1 MDLSESYW
9 DNRYKTNNTGW
20 DIGHISTPIKTYI
33 DQLTNKDLKILI
45 PGAGNAYE
53 AEYLFLSG
61 FKNVYVIDLSKTALD
76 NIKARIPEFPES
88 QMIQGNFF
96 DLNDHFDLVIEQTF
110 FCAINPELRFKYA
123 EKMHQ
128 LLKPEGKL
136 VGLLFDMPLNQTE
149 PPFGGCEADY
159 INYFGPYFNIELAPC
174 YNSITPRHGK
184 ELFIK
189 MTHKQVD

>member
-9 DNRYKTNNTGW
+9 DDRYKTDNTGW

-33 DQLTNKDLKILI
+33 DQLTKKDLKILI

-53 AEYLFLSG
+53 AEYLFHSG

-76 NIKARIPEFPES
+76 NIKARVPEFPES
-88 QMIQGNFF
+88 QMLHGNFF

-123 EKMHQ
+123 EKIHQ
-128 LLKPEGKL
+128 LLKPNGKL

-149 PPFGGCEADY
+149 PPFGGCESDY
-159 INYFGPYFNIELAPC
+159 INYFSPYFNIELSPC

-184 ELFIK
+184 EFFIK
-189 MTHKQVD
+189 MTHK